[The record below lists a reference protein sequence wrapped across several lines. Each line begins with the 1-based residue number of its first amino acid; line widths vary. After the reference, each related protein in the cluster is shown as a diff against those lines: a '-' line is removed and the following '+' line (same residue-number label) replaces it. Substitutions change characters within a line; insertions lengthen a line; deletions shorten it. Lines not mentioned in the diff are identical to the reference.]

1 MALKWLQLLFWAIF
15 DKKKNSRFPLFYRG
29 CELFSTA
36 HFVLA
41 STPTWTLISYII
53 SIMSIY
59 SIIVIPLFLGLGNFS
74 IISIYGTMFN
84 YKYSYS
90 VDKSWTLSTSVHWNK
105 YILLSINVPMCKT
118 LFHTFDII
126 YQIMCFRQVGQ
137 LCSLLLY
144 LWYLIE

>member
-1 MALKWLQLLFWAIF
+1 MAPAHILGYFSAKR
-15 DKKKNSRFPLFYRG
+15 KTRVFPYITWV
-29 CELFSTA
+29 CELFATTLFVFFTTA
-36 HFVLA
+36 
-41 STPTWTLISYII
+41 TWTLISYII

>member
-1 MALKWLQLLFWAIF
+1 MAPTPILGYFLQ
-15 DKKKNSRFPLFYRG
+15 KRKTRVFPLFMGLY
-29 CELFSTA
+29 ELFTTTLLIFLATA
-36 HFVLA
+36 
-41 STPTWTLISYII
+41 TWTLISYII

>member
-1 MALKWLQLLFWAIF
+1 MWTNSHFRVFFTWTKSSQTLYLSLLATALFIFFHWA
-15 DKKKNSRFPLFYRG
+15 
-29 CELFSTA
+29 
-36 HFVLA
+36 
-41 STPTWTLISYII
+41 TWTLISYII